1 MQACSKFYKI
11 PHNYSSLLKAYKLK
25 LGLNDLLNSFKNSDS
40 FDIRVAVDSVGYFHS
55 FAAIQKLVDN
65 PGDGS
70 IQGCGNRYKFVIF
83 QGGHLNKF
91 VVEVYR
97 MN

>member
-1 MQACSKFYKI
+1 M

-25 LGLNDLLNSFKNSDS
+25 LDLNDLFNSFKNSDS

-65 PGDGS
+65 PGDGT
-70 IQGCGNRYKFVIF
+70 IQRCGNRYKFVVF